1 MENVTVSHGRKAVL
15 KCEVDNLR
23 NYKVSSVNC
32 CVGIK
37 RYKTFSKW
45 LSYFQIEK
53 AWDSAAMT
61 KHPGLLCSP
70 SETTVPNTRTTA
82 KPQRGQCVQHYKNIL
97 SENYAHHMTKT
108 LGLKTVL
115 NIARTFYIW
124 QQLHISQLDVIYYLS
139 HESLGT
145 FFSWVKRRKLKLWQT
160 TTMIVLIMDIK
171 LVASL
176 GEPSHCYWW
185 WWKQPCWCNWLG
197 GQEDK
202 CRKLVSKERIQGWAN
217 IWPEWWDHR

>member
-1 MENVTVSHGRKAVL
+1 
-15 KCEVDNLR
+15 
-23 NYKVSSVNC
+23 
-32 CVGIK
+32 
-37 RYKTFSKW
+37 
-45 LSYFQIEK
+45 
-53 AWDSAAMT
+53 MT

-70 SETTVPNTRTTA
+70 SETTVPNTRNTA

-97 SENYAHHMTKT
+97 SGNYAHHMTKT

-145 FFSWVKRRKLKLWQT
+145 FFSWVNTRKLKHWQT

-176 GEPSHCYWW
+176 GKPSHSYWW
-185 WWKQPCWCNWLG
+185 WQQPCWCNWLG

-202 CRKLVSKERIQGWAN
+202 CRKLVSK
-217 IWPEWWDHR
+217 D

>member
-1 MENVTVSHGRKAVL
+1 
-15 KCEVDNLR
+15 
-23 NYKVSSVNC
+23 
-32 CVGIK
+32 
-37 RYKTFSKW
+37 
-45 LSYFQIEK
+45 
-53 AWDSAAMT
+53 MT

-115 NIARTFYIW
+115 NIARTIYIW

-145 FFSWVKRRKLKLWQT
+145 FFS
-160 TTMIVLIMDIK
+160 
-171 LVASL
+171 
-176 GEPSHCYWW
+176 
-185 WWKQPCWCNWLG
+185 
-197 GQEDK
+197 
-202 CRKLVSKERIQGWAN
+202 
-217 IWPEWWDHR
+217 

>member
-32 CVGIK
+32 CIGI
-37 RYKTFSKW
+37 KTFSKW
-45 LSYFQIEK
+45 ESCFQIEK
-53 AWDSAAMT
+53 AWDSAAIT

-70 SETTVPNTRTTA
+70 SETTVPNTRNTA

-145 FFSWVKRRKLKLWQT
+145 FFSWVNTRKLKHWQT

-176 GEPSHCYWW
+176 GKPSHSYWW
-185 WWKQPCWCNWLG
+185 WQQPCWCNWLG

-202 CRKLVSKERIQGWAN
+202 CRKLVSKERIQGWAS